1 MKNTLEP
8 VKDRSRKTASKKEV
22 KGLPKQTPYEQYEE
36 SGSVE
41 EDSFIEEGDSSNFLS
56 ANHGFVGDM
65 FLPSHVST
73 CTINAAKISREAR
86 ETMQE
91 CVTEFLL
98 FVTSEAQ
105 EICEE
110 KKRKTIQGEDIIE
123 AMKKLDFERY
133 ADMTQRY
140 FLKYKQT

>member
-8 VKDRSRKTASKKEV
+8 VRDAKLKRPSRSKKEA

-36 SGSVE
+36 SGS
-41 EDSFIEEGDSSNFLS
+41 DDDGDIDASGSELIS
-56 ANHGFVGDM
+56 HDGFVSDLFM
-65 FLPSHVST
+65 FSQMHAEGHRK
-73 CTINAAKISREAR
+73 AAKISREAR

-105 EICEE
+105 EICEQN
-110 KKRKTIQGEDIIE
+110 KRKTI
-123 AMKKLDFERY
+123 
-133 ADMTQRY
+133 
-140 FLKYKQT
+140 